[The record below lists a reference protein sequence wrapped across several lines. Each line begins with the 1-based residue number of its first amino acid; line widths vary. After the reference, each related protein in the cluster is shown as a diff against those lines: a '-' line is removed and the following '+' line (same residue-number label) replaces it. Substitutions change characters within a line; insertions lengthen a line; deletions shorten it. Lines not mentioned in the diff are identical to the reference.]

1 MEFFQVNTEQEINI
15 SHRPTILL
23 CQVCV
28 HDLVSFTAHPPLA
41 CITLQDVVKCM
52 KKVLGCLSRIG
63 EIRFLQSS

>member
-41 CITLQDVVKCM
+41 CVTLQDVVKCM
-52 KKVLGCLSRIG
+52 KKVLPLVG
-63 EIRFLQSS
+63 EIKFLQSS